1 MLSVAGKRAS
11 IGVRIRM
18 VPIIQPD
25 QEPIAIGEG
34 PFAVPQV
41 HRSAVLEGLEQAEL
55 GEFVSDEEMAALW
68 KKCGL

>member
-1 MLSVAGKRAS
+1 
-11 IGVRIRM
+11 M

-25 QEPIAIGEG
+25 EGPIAVGEG
-34 PFAVPQV
+34 AFAVPQA

-55 GEFVSDEEMAALW
+55 GEFAGDEEMNALW